1 MRKSNRSHLPARPA
15 GPGRIDGTGGPAL
28 SSYRVSGLPIID
40 HVLRR
45 MRLKEFLEGYLPRPD
60 ARCRIAPVQGL
71 LVLLKN
77 VLLGREPIYG
87 VGEWASQHAPDLL
100 GLTEEQIPSLNDD
113 RVGRCLD
120 HLFDAD
126 RPSLVLAVTSHVVRA
141 FSVDLDELH
150 NDTTT
155 VTFFGRYEDAK
166 AGRKKRMKA
175 TRAITWGYNK
185 DHRPDLKQ
193 LLFNLTVSADG
204 GVPVHFDVADGN
216 VTDDQTHRDTWD
228 LLCQLT
234 GRRDFLYVADSKLA
248 TAKNMEY
255 IVGRG
260 GRFITVM
267 PRTRKEDEDFRDR
280 MRKTPVAWEVVHTK
294 TKKTNDHEEVVDVVK
309 TAIPTA
315 TTAEGYNL
323 FWYHSSRKQELD
335 RVARANRLD
344 RSMQGLAMLRQKL
357 TSPKTRYREKAKV
370 LAAIERILKPLR
382 TTDLLR
388 VEVDE
393 VEEATYRQAHPGR
406 PGKNTQYVKKTKRG
420 FDLTFEM
427 DYDAILDEAQFDG
440 LFPLITND
448 TDLSAMDVY
457 LAYKRQPTVEVRFSQ
472 LKTDF
477 EVAPVYLKEVAR
489 AEALLCIYY
498 LALLVQTL
506 IAREVRLRMADKGIE
521 SLPLYPE
528 ERLCT
533 APTAPRIF
541 DLFENIQRH
550 DLVEKGKRTRTFL
563 TELSPLQARILRLL
577 RISPDTFGRPEK

>member
-1 MRKSNRSHLPARPA
+1 
-15 GPGRIDGTGGPAL
+15 
-28 SSYRVSGLPIID
+28 
-40 HVLRR
+40 
-45 MRLKEFLEGYLPRPD
+45 MRLKEFLEGYLPRPG
-60 ARCRIAPVQGL
+60 ARSRIAPVDGL
-71 LVLLKN
+71 LVLVKN

-100 GLTEEQIPSLNDD
+100 GLTEEQVPSLNDD

-126 RPSLVLAVTSHVVRA
+126 RPSLILAATSHVVREFA
-141 FSVDLDELH
+141 VNLDELH

-155 VTFFGRYEDAK
+155 VTFFGRYEEAK

-175 TRAITWGYNK
+175 TRAITWGHNK

-193 LLFNLTVSADG
+193 LLFNLTVSADS

-216 VTDDQTHRDTWD
+216 VTDDQAHRHTWD

-248 TAKNMEY
+248 AKKNMEY

-260 GRFITVM
+260 GRFVTVL
-267 PRTRKEDEDFRDR
+267 PRTRKEDGDFRDR

-294 TKKTNDHEEVVDVVK
+294 IKKTNDHEEVVDVVK
-309 TAIPTA
+309 TAMPTA

-323 FWYHSSRKQELD
+323 SWYHSSRKQEHD
-335 RVARANRLD
+335 RMARANRLD
-344 RSMQGLAMLRQKL
+344 RSMQGLAALRQKL
-357 TSPKTRYREKAKV
+357 TSPRTRYREKAKV
-370 LAAIERILKPLR
+370 LAAIEGILKPLS

-388 VEVDE
+388 VEVTK
-393 VEEATYRQAHPGR
+393 VEEAKYRQARPGR
-406 PGKNTQYVKKTKRG
+406 PGKNTQYVKKAKVR
-420 FDLTFEM
+420 FDLSFEM
-427 DYDAILDEAQFDG
+427 DYAAVLDEAQFDG

-448 TDLSAMDVY
+448 TDLSATDVY
-457 LAYKRQPTVEVRFSQ
+457 LAYKRQPVVEVRFSQ
-472 LKTDF
+472 FKTDF
-477 EVAPVYLKEVAR
+477 EVAPVFLKEVAR
-489 AEALLCIYY
+489 AEALLCVYY
-498 LALLVQTL
+498 LVLLIQAL
-506 IAREVRLRMADKGIE
+506 IAREVRLRMADKEIE

-528 ERLCT
+528 GKPCT

-550 DLVEKGKRTRTFL
+550 CLAEKGKRPRTFL
-563 TELSPLQARILRLL
+563 TELSTLQIRILKLL
-577 RISPDTFGRPEK
+577 DISPDTFGLPEK